1 MQPAGSDA
9 MPRPDRPLHIVDIS
23 ALYSPNGGGIRTYNR
38 SKLAAA
44 ARCGIDL
51 TVVVPGADDH
61 TEIISP
67 QARLIS
73 IRSPRFPLDRS
84 YFYFESDAVIHAVL
98 DRHQPDVIE
107 ASSPWGSATAVAEWP
122 GAAPRALVMHADPL
136 SAWAYRWFDGL
147 FSHEAIDRGFDWF
160 WRHLRRLDDHYDMV
174 ICASPSL
181 ANRLSAGGLGHV
193 ETIPMG
199 VDAGIFSPK
208 HRDTGLR
215 ARLLER
221 CDQPESATLI
231 LGVGRFSPEK
241 CWPLVIAAATAAGI
255 HRPLGLVLVGD
266 GHGRS
271 TILRAV
277 GHNPHIALVAPISD
291 RAQMAR
297 MMASADLLIHG
308 AAAETFG
315 LVAAE
320 ARASGLPI
328 IVPDAG
334 GAGDQFVEGQ
344 GVRFAA
350 GDAASAAVAIG
361 EAISRLPA
369 LRGAARLAARGVP
382 TMDAHFDTLFARY
395 ASIVAGRRTIA
406 A

>member
-1 MQPAGSDA
+1 M
-9 MPRPDRPLHIVDIS
+9 RIVDVS
-23 ALYSPNGGGIRTYNR
+23 ALYSPTGGGIRTYTR
-38 SKLAAA
+38 LKLAAA
-44 ARCGIDL
+44 ARCGVDL
-51 TVVVPGADDH
+51 TVVVPGADDVVE
-61 TEIISP
+61 TVSP
-67 QARLIS
+67 NARLINVP
-73 IRSPRFPLDRS
+73 SPRFPLDRN
-84 YFYFESDAVIHAVL
+84 YFYFENDAVIHAAL
-98 DRHQPDVIE
+98 DRARPDFIE

-122 GAAPRALVMHADPL
+122 GAAPRALVMHADPM

-147 FSHEAIDRGFDWF
+147 FSRPTIDRGFDWF
-160 WRHLRRLDDHYDMV
+160 WRHLRRLDTDFDTV

-181 ANRLSAGGLGHV
+181 TKRLANGGLQQA
-193 ETIPMG
+193 ETVPMG
-199 VDAGIFSPK
+199 VEAGVFGPQ
-208 HRDTGLR
+208 HRDPGLR

-231 LGVGRFSPEK
+231 VGVGRFSPEK

-255 HRPLGLVLVGD
+255 SRPLGLVLVGD

-271 TILRAV
+271 AVLRAV
-277 GHNPHIALVAPISD
+277 GENPHIELVAPIGD

-297 MMASADLLIHG
+297 LLASADLLIHG
-308 AAAETFG
+308 ASAETFG

-334 GAGDQFVEGQ
+334 GAGDQFVEGL
-344 GVRFAA
+344 GMRYAA

-361 EAISRLPA
+361 EAIVRLPA
-369 LRGAARLAARGVP
+369 LRAASRLAARGVG
-382 TMDAHFDTLFARY
+382 TMEQHFDALFARY
-395 ASIVAGRRTIA
+395 DQILTGRRIA